1 MPAMRLFPARR
12 PLTGL
17 LAGAL
22 LAMLTVLFTA
32 TPFGELA
39 AQTAATAQQA
49 AQQQRALGGLT
60 LTSRANSFAATP
72 YLRIIDDPD
81 AKLTFAEV
89 AYRFRNNQGERL
101 DNLTSFNG
109 PASRGYWL
117 LMQVNNQN
125 PGKSMWTL
133 NFGRR
138 IDGTTGMAD
147 KVILYTD
154 QYVSAPL
161 MMDGRKVA
169 LKRHLFGQEKN
180 AIPLTIQPGQ
190 TQLVGV
196 YIQPKAGS
204 PLHFVLQ
211 AEERTAFNAGL
222 SRYATVQT
230 ALIGAC
236 VFLLFIFAIFQFFY
250 PRAIPLLLSAYVV
263 SNAALFT
270 ATDEIVAIGNNT
282 LAMLSD
288 TIMFTG
294 LVCALM
300 LAKRVLYTP
309 TTHADIS
316 QATRQQMSSMLNAV
330 AWLLGLIWALTFI
343 EGTAGG
349 IAAGALNRFAPVAVP
364 LLLTVLSFN
373 YARRS
378 ERLLE
383 SFFAIAWLLL
393 TFGAIAGQLSASGI
407 APQSPAMINAYWL
420 TFVPHILLLVLT
432 SLRSLIAVTEEQREI
447 DAELKLKREEE
458 AELRKTKEQAEQT
471 RLLGIMQREKELLA
485 DLRNR
490 EAERIEALR
499 RAKETADAANK
510 AKSDF
515 LAVISHEIR
524 TPMTGIMGMI
534 RLILDSPL
542 NKEQKEYAETIQY
555 AGEGMITLLNDIL
568 DFSKAEEG
576 KMTLESLNFDL
587 AKLLDSII
595 LLMSGRAGEKKISLT
610 LDVADGTPT
619 MVKGDPTRVRQILL
633 NLVTNAIKFTE
644 KGGVSISVSLR
655 EENATRYRVY
665 FGVRDTGMGISEEGQ
680 KKLFSPY
687 AQADASI
694 SRNFGGTGLGLAICK
709 RLTEAMG
716 GSIQLE
722 SKQGEGSLF
731 YFIIP
736 FEKPAATTGT
746 ATAAVVSSLPP
757 LSLLVVDDNNINLR
771 VMQGLLEKDGHKIV
785 TALSADA
792 ALKEINAIS
801 FDAILM
807 DMEMPVID
815 GLEATR
821 MIRALPDQVKSQI
834 PVVAMTGNTRP
845 EDIQRCRD
853 AGMQDH
859 VAKPINPELLRK
871 ALANVM
877 RNRKPV
883 GGDAPA
889 AASTPAAVATTAATA
904 MPQASEPAAP
914 ATTQTA
920 ASAPAPVT
928 PPAPATP
935 VAPAPRELPATTNLS
950 LDLGMPDDA
959 PSAQPVAPPPAEAPA
974 PAPAEET
981 PAAIASSAEMAE
993 QPAEPSATTPETEL
1007 FDPTM
1012 LNSLKDSMKRDEL
1025 LDMIDGL
1032 YQQTEETIINA
1043 EKAVQAQDYPVLG
1056 ARGHELKGMAANFGL
1071 MTLSALA
1078 AKIEKAARGENP
1090 EAQLDQMQR
1099 WVRDMRPTFYD
1110 TRSALDKWAKG

>member
-1 MPAMRLFPARR
+1 MAAVRLFSARR
-12 PLTGL
+12 LLTGIVAVATLSVMTLL
-17 LAGAL
+17 LAASPAL
-22 LAMLTVLFTA
+22 
-32 TPFGELA
+32 
-39 AQTAATAQQA
+39 AQTTTVGQP
-49 AQQQRALGGLT
+49 AQQQQAIGGLT
-60 LTSRANSFAATP
+60 LSSRATSFPVTP

-89 AYRFRNNQGERL
+89 AYRFRNNQGQRL
-101 DNLTSFNG
+101 DSLDAFNG
-109 PASRGYWL
+109 PSSRGYWL
-117 LMQVNNQN
+117 VMQVNNQN
-125 PGKSMWTL
+125 QAKSVWTL

-138 IDGTTGMAD
+138 IDGTIGMAN
-147 KVILYTD
+147 KVIMYTD
-154 QYVSAPL
+154 QYMTAPL
-161 MMDGRKVA
+161 MMDGRKVTH
-169 LKRHLFGQEKN
+169 KRHLFGQEKN

-190 TQLVGV
+190 TQLVGI

-204 PLHFVLQ
+204 ALHFVLQ
-211 AEERTAFNAGL
+211 AEERTAYNASL
-222 SRYATVQT
+222 SRHGTIQT

-236 VFLLFIFAIFQFFY
+236 IFLLFIFTIFQFFY
-250 PRAIPLLLSAYVV
+250 PRGIPLLLSTYVV

-270 ATDEIVAIGNNT
+270 ATDELVSIGNNT
-282 LAMLSD
+282 LPMLSD
-288 TIMFTG
+288 TIMFAG
-294 LVCALM
+294 LASALM
-300 LAKRVLYTP
+300 LTKRVLYAP

-316 QATRQQMSSMLNAV
+316 AATRQRMSNMLNAL
-330 AWLLGLIWALTFI
+330 AWLLGVVWAVTFI
-343 EGTAGG
+343 DGTIGN
-349 IAAGALNRFAPVAVP
+349 IAANILNRFAPVAVP
-364 LLLTVLSFN
+364 LLLTVVSFN

-383 SFFAIAWLLL
+383 SFFAIAWMVL
-393 TFGAIAGQLSASGI
+393 TFGALAAELSAMGI
-407 APQSPAMINAYWL
+407 APQSAVMINAYWL
-420 TFVPHILLLVLT
+420 AFVPHALLLVLT
-432 SLRSLIAVTEEQREI
+432 SLRSLIAVSEEQREI
-447 DAELKLKREEE
+447 DAEQKLKREEE
-458 AELRKTKEQAEQT
+458 LEMRKTKEQAEQS

-534 RLILDSPL
+534 RLILDSPI

-576 KMTLESLNFDL
+576 KMTIESLNFDL
-587 AKLLDSII
+587 AKLLESII
-595 LLMSGRAGEKKISLT
+595 LLMSGRAGEKKIGLT
-610 LDVADGTPT
+610 LDLADGTPT

-665 FGVRDTGMGISEEGQ
+665 FGVRDTGMGISEEAQ

-722 SKQGEGSLF
+722 STPGEGSLF

-736 FEKPAATTGT
+736 FEKPVDSTAA
-746 ATAAVVSSLPP
+746 AAVVTSVPP
-757 LSLLVVDDNNINLR
+757 LSILVVDDNNINLR
-771 VMQGLLEKDGHKIV
+771 VMQGLLEKDSHKIV
-785 TALSADA
+785 TALSAEA
-792 ALKEINAIS
+792 ALKEIAAIN
-801 FDAILM
+801 FDVILM

-821 MIRALPDQVKSQI
+821 MIRKLPDGGKAQI

-859 VAKPINPELLRK
+859 VSKPINPELLRK
-871 ALANVM
+871 ALGNVM
-877 RNRKPV
+877 KNRKPV
-883 GGDAPA
+883 GVA
-889 AASTPAAVATTAATA
+889 AAPSTPAASPAPTPAATPVA
-904 MPQASEPAAP
+904 PATPPSAPAAP
-914 ATTQTA
+914 VQPVA
-920 ASAPAPVT
+920 APQPAPV
-928 PPAPATP
+928 APP
-935 VAPAPRELPATTNLS
+935 VAPAPRELPTTTSLS
-950 LDLGMPDDA
+950 LDIGMPGDA
-959 PSAQPVAPPPAEAPA
+959 APPAPTPATPA
-974 PAPAEET
+974 PAAPIAEPAPT
-981 PAAIASSAEMAE
+981 
-993 QPAEPSATTPETEL
+993 QPAQEAAPAKADGGGEVVL
-1007 FDPTM
+1007 FDPSM
-1012 LNSLKDSMKRDEL
+1012 LDSLKGSMNRDEL

-1032 YQQTEETIINA
+1032 YQQTEEIIGNA
-1043 EKAVQAQDYPVLG
+1043 EKALQAQDFAVLG
-1056 ARGHELKGMAANFGL
+1056 ARGHEIKGMTANFGL
-1071 MTLSALA
+1071 MALSAIGG
-1078 AKIEKAARGENP
+1078 KVEKAARGEAP
-1090 EAQLDQMQR
+1090 ETQIEQMQR

-1110 TRSALDKWAKG
+1110 TRSALDKWIKS

>member
-1 MPAMRLFPARR
+1 MVAVRPLSARR
-12 PLTGL
+12 LLTGT
-17 LAGAL
+17 LAA
-22 LAMLTVLFTA
+22 AMLLVMALA
-32 TPFGELA
+32 AIPAA
-39 AQTAATAQQA
+39 AQTTTTAVGQPAQQQQA
-49 AQQQRALGGLT
+49 AIGGLT
-60 LTSRANSFAATP
+60 LSSRATAFPATP

-89 AYRFRNNQGERL
+89 AYRFRNNQGARL
-101 DNLTSFNG
+101 ENLQAFNG

-117 LMQVNNQN
+117 VMQVNNQN
-125 PGKSMWTL
+125 QGKSMWTL

-138 IDGTTGMAD
+138 IDGTIGMAD

-154 QYVSAPL
+154 QYMSAPL
-161 MMDGRKVA
+161 MMDGRKVTH
-169 LKRHLFGQEKN
+169 KRHLFGQEKN

-190 TQLVGV
+190 TQLVAI
-196 YIQPKAGS
+196 YLQPKAGS
-204 PLHFVLQ
+204 ALHFSLQ

-222 SRYATVQT
+222 SRHATIQT

-236 VFLLFIFAIFQFFY
+236 IFLLFIFAIFQFFY
-250 PRAIPLLLSAYVV
+250 PRGIPLLLSAYVV
-263 SNAALFT
+263 SHAALFT
-270 ATDEIVAIGNNT
+270 ATDELVAIGNNT
-282 LAMLSD
+282 LAMLAD
-288 TIMFTG
+288 TIMFA
-294 LVCALM
+294 ALASA
-300 LAKRVLYTP
+300 LLLTKRVLYAP

-316 QATRQQMSSMLNAV
+316 QAMRLRMGRMLTGI
-330 AWLLGLIWALTFI
+330 AWLVGIVWAVTFI
-343 EGTAGG
+343 DGTAGG
-349 IAAGALNRFAPVAVP
+349 IAAGILNRFAPIAVP
-364 LLLTVLSFN
+364 VLLTVVSFN

-383 SFFAIAWLLL
+383 SFFAIAWMLLAL
-393 TFGAIAGQLSASGI
+393 GAITGELSALGI
-407 APQSPAMINAYWL
+407 APQSATLINAYWL
-420 TFVPHILLLVLT
+420 AFVPHALLLVLT

-447 DAELKLKREEE
+447 DAEQKLKREEE
-458 AELRKTKEQAEQT
+458 LELRKTKEQAEQT

-534 RLILDSPL
+534 RLILDSPI

-576 KMTLESLNFDL
+576 KMTIESLNFDL
-587 AKLLDSII
+587 AKLLESII
-595 LLMSGRAGEKKISLT
+595 LLMSGRAGEKKIGLT

-644 KGGVSISVSLR
+644 KGGVTINVSLR
-655 EENATRYRVY
+655 EESASRYRIY
-665 FGVRDTGMGISEEGQ
+665 FGVRDTGMGISEEAQ

-687 AQADASI
+687 AQADSSI
-694 SRNFGGTGLGLAICK
+694 ARNFGGTGLGLAICK

-722 SKQGEGSLF
+722 STPGEGSLF

-736 FEKPAATTGT
+736 FEKPADS
-746 ATAAVVSSLPP
+746 TAAATVVSSVPP
-757 LSLLVVDDNNINLR
+757 LSILVVDDNNINLR
-771 VMQGLLEKDGHKIV
+771 VMQGLLEKDSHRIV
-785 TALSADA
+785 TALSAEA
-792 ALKEINAIS
+792 ALKEIAAIN
-801 FDAILM
+801 FDVILM
-807 DMEMPVID
+807 DMEMPVVD

-821 MIRALPDQVKSQI
+821 MIRKLPDATKAQI

-883 GGDAPA
+883 G
-889 AASTPAAVATTAATA
+889 AT
-904 MPQASEPAAP
+904 
-914 ATTQTA
+914 
-920 ASAPAPVT
+920 PVT
-928 PPAPATP
+928 PPPAAPPTPAVSAPAAQTPAPAPAAEAPPPMTP
-935 VAPAPRELPATTNLS
+935 VARELPATTSLS
-950 LDLGMPDDA
+950 LDIGMPEPAA
-959 PSAQPVAPPPAEAPA
+959 PAVPA
-974 PAPAEET
+974 PAPT
-981 PAAIASSAEMAE
+981 PAPTVSAE
-993 QPAEPSATTPETEL
+993 PAPADTPSGEVPL
-1007 FDPTM
+1007 FDPSM
-1012 LNSLKDSMKRDEL
+1012 LDSLKGSMNRDEL

-1032 YQQTEETIINA
+1032 YQQTEDIIGNA
-1043 EKAVQAQDYPVLG
+1043 EKALQAQDFAVLG
-1056 ARGHELKGMAANFGL
+1056 ARGHEIKGMTANFGL
-1071 MTLSALA
+1071 MALSAIG
-1078 AKIEKAARGENP
+1078 AKVEKASRSDNP
-1090 EAQLDQMQR
+1090 EAQLEQMQR

-1110 TRSALDKWAKG
+1110 TRSALDKWIKS

>member
-1 MPAMRLFPARR
+1 MPAVRPFFARR

-17 LAGAL
+17 LAGAM
-22 LAMLTVLFTA
+22 LALAVLIIVALPA
-32 TPFGELA
+32 TSGN
-39 AQTAATAQQA
+39 AQTAQPAQAQA
-49 AQQQRALGGLT
+49 QKMLGGLT

-81 AKLTFAEV
+81 AKLSFAEV
-89 AYRFRNNQGERL
+89 AYRFRNNQGDRL
-101 DNLTSFNG
+101 DDLTSFNG

-117 LMQVNNQN
+117 VMQVNNQN

-138 IDGTTGMAD
+138 IDGTVGMAD

-161 MMDGRKVA
+161 MMDGRKITH
-169 LKRHLFGQEKN
+169 KRHLFGQEKN

-190 TQLVGV
+190 AQLVGI

-204 PLHFVLQ
+204 PLHFALQ
-211 AEERTAFNAGL
+211 AEERTSFNAGL

-250 PRAIPLLLSAYVV
+250 PRAIPLLLSGYLI
-263 SNAALFT
+263 SNAALFG

-288 TIMFTG
+288 TIMFAG
-294 LVCALM
+294 LACALM
-300 LAKRVLYTP
+300 LTKRVLYTP

-316 QATRQQMSSMLNAV
+316 DNTRRKMSRLLNATV
-330 AWLLGLIWALTFI
+330 WLLGLLWALTFI
-343 EGTAGG
+343 DGVAGNT
-349 IAAGALNRFAPVAVP
+349 AAGLLNRFAPIAVP
-364 LLLTVLSFN
+364 ALLTALSFN

-393 TFGAIAGQLSASGI
+393 TFGALAGELSASAI
-407 APQSPAMINAYWL
+407 APQSAVMINAYWMA
-420 TFVPHILLLVLT
+420 FVPHILLLVLT

-447 DAELKLKREEE
+447 EAELKLKREEE

-736 FEKPAATTGT
+736 FEKPAATTG
-746 ATAAVVSSLPP
+746 AAAAAVVSSLPP
-757 LSLLVVDDNNINLR
+757 LSILVVDDNNINLR

-792 ALKEINAIS
+792 AIKEINAIS

-871 ALANVM
+871 ALGNVM

-889 AASTPAAVATTAATA
+889 TAPAPT
-904 MPQASEPAAP
+904 PAAP
-914 ATTQTA
+914 AAPLQPPATPQAQTA
-920 ASAPAPVT
+920 APAPSAPQPAMPAPVAPAPVQ
-928 PPAPATP
+928 A
-935 VAPAPRELPATTNLS
+935 APRELPATTSLS
-950 LDLGMPDDA
+950 LDLGTADDDA
-959 PSAQPVAPPPAEAPA
+959 APPAPAAQAPAPPPAAPA
-974 PAPAEET
+974 AT
-981 PAAIASSAEMAE
+981 ASPAEMAE
-993 QPAEPSATTPETEL
+993 QPQAPVAESEL

-1012 LNSLKDSMKRDEL
+1012 LNSLKDSMKREEL

-1043 EKAVQAQDYPVLG
+1043 EKAVQAQDFPVLG

-1090 EAQLDQMQR
+1090 EAQLEQMQR